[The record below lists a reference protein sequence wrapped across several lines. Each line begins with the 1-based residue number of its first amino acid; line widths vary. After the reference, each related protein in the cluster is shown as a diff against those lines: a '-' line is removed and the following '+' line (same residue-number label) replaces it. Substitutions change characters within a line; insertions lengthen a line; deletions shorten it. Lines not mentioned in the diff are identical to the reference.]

1 MAEMNGRMNHSQ
13 CIPPMA
19 SFCVQIPSFQA
30 CTEGLPLVLQRPDN
44 FPLVMGILQEI
55 NQEKVGFSSCA
66 GAHLRLAGISEV
78 KQENADVEEHHQS
91 LKSELCEEW
100 SLKGVEEL
108 LTEPEELQLRHECSQ
123 HAHDPSVPYSEVCA
137 PDEKHL
143 IALQPVLSELK
154 WNLSEQAHIHVD
166 EKPMI
171 QLQKTSSFE
180 EQFLFQE
187 NALLH
192 VDEKIDVF
200 STLRPEVDVNGSSQ
214 HAVTEQIQAHVEDQ
228 VGLHRIQGVKKE
240 PEDLETQSPSSS
252 KSFGVQK
259 GSIGFLEG
267 CQLVDTRSSIRLDH
281 DVKFILPGC
290 KSQLKRTQS
299 SDSELMPPMEKR
311 RLSMHTAQWNTT
323 AVLASSADFSELEDS
338 HFAKRY
344 SQILPTVSPPSVAEE
359 PICPSVS
366 SKKGEALAERGR
378 LQSVTSVGKPDYS
391 ELTLSLAASK
401 PHVASSSPLL
411 DGIEDVPIV
420 KKFSAQGQHS
430 GQCRRTS
437 PHQWQQTRK
446 RSVLCKYYRHAGQ
459 DAMPAGTKK
468 QLFAAI
474 DGPDGKDVGD
484 SLKHMGRNNCKVD
497 TLDNEGPRQS
507 FQSMPQTIYK
517 TGLPEKSVSQK
528 PASSSGQIT
537 ELNPSMALESSKAEV
552 APRMTEP
559 ERKKKMRGTLPLAD
573 KADVKDT
580 RCHRSDGK
588 SWRCV
593 RECINGAYYC
603 QYHLRKRRIGYNNR
617 RNREVTLDDLDAV
630 SKESLK
636 SNKKSG

>member
-1 MAEMNGRMNHSQ
+1 MAEMNGRMNYSQ
-13 CIPPMA
+13 SIPSMA
-19 SFCVQIPSFQA
+19 FCVQIPSFQA

-55 NQEKVGFSSCA
+55 NQERVGFSSCA
-66 GAHLRLAGISEV
+66 GAHLRLSEV
-78 KQENADVEEHHQS
+78 KQESVDVEEHHQS

-108 LTEPEELQLRHECSQ
+108 LTEPEELQLRHDCSQ

-143 IALQPVLSELK
+143 IALQPVQSELK
-154 WNLSEQAHIHVD
+154 WNVSEQAHIHVD
-166 EKPMI
+166 EKPMS

-180 EQFLFQE
+180 EQILFQE

-192 VDEKIDVF
+192 VDEKIDAY
-200 STLRPEVDVNGSSQ
+200 STLRPEVDVNGNSQ
-214 HAVTEQIQAHVEDQ
+214 HAVTEQIEAHVEDQ
-228 VGLHRIQGVKKE
+228 VGLHRIQGVKRE

-259 GSIGFLEG
+259 GSIGFSEG
-267 CQLVDTRSSIRLDH
+267 CQSVDTRSLIRLDH

-290 KSQLKRTQS
+290 KSQLKRIQS
-299 SDSELMPPMEKR
+299 SDPELMPPMEKR
-311 RLSMHTAQWNTT
+311 RLSMHIAQWNTT
-323 AVLASSADFSELEDS
+323 AVLASSADFS
-338 HFAKRY
+338 
-344 SQILPTVSPPSVAEE
+344 VSTPSVAEE
-359 PICPSVS
+359 SICPSMS
-366 SKKGEALAERGR
+366 SKKGEALAEQGR
-378 LQSVTSVGKPDYS
+378 LQSVTSVAEPDYC
-391 ELTLSLAASK
+391 ELTLSLASSK
-401 PHVASSSPLL
+401 PQVASLSPLS
-411 DGIEDVPIV
+411 DGNEDVPVV

-430 GQCRRTS
+430 GQCQRTS

-446 RSVLCKYYRHAGQ
+446 RSVLYKYYRHAGQ

-468 QLFAAI
+468 QLFPAI
-474 DGPDGKDVGD
+474 DGPDGKDVED
-484 SLKHMGRNNCKVD
+484 SLKHVGRNNCKVD
-497 TLDNEGPRQS
+497 TLDNEGPRQT

-517 TGLPEKSVSQK
+517 TGLSEKRVSQK

-537 ELNPSMALESSKAEV
+537 ELNPSMALESSKADV

-573 KADVKDT
+573 NADVKDT

-603 QYHLRKRRIGYNNR
+603 QYHLRKRRIGYNKR
-617 RNREVTLDDLDAV
+617 RNREVNLDDFDAV

-636 SNKKSG
+636 S